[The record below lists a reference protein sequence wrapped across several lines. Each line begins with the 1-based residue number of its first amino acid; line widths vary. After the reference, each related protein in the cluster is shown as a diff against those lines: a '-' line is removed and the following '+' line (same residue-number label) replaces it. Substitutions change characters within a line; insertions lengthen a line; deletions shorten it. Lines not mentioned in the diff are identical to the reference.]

1 MLPSW
6 IQEAN
11 WILQT
16 TDPDRKP
23 KEPTPPEI
31 IDAFEV
37 AKRLE
42 YDDRAVIDLARGA
55 GFPAAVRFEDRRIV
69 GGIIRDPLAASIPF
83 YNWSAVQAWR
93 AHLARLIK
101 ATLR

>member
-42 YDDRAVIDLARGA
+42 YDDRAVIDWREAPGSRRRCDSKTAESSA
-55 GFPAAVRFEDRRIV
+55 GSFVTP
-69 GGIIRDPLAASIPF
+69 
-83 YNWSAVQAWR
+83 
-93 AHLARLIK
+93 
-101 ATLR
+101 